1 MSLSNNIESSTVKA
15 KRAAKNTAIMYIRML
30 IMVFIG
36 LYTSR
41 IILDSLGVN
50 DFGLYNVIGG
60 VVGFLGFIN
69 SSLAM
74 ATIRY
79 ITYEQGKQASTND
92 LHSVFCT
99 ARIIHI
105 VISVFIFLLAETI
118 GLWYV
123 LNVLQVPDGRMTAT
137 IAVYQFTIFQS
148 VVAIISV
155 PYNALINAH
164 EKMSAFAFIAI
175 YEAAINLCIAFI
187 IRCMPYDRLIVYGL
201 LLMLMQISIRYIYSR
216 YCRRHFPEVKG
227 KWVFDKRLFKEMLK
241 FALWISN
248 GTLAVVAYTQGLNL
262 LLNAFFG
269 PVVNAARGVAV
280 QVQQKIYMFCY
291 NFQAAVNPQITKSY
305 AEGDFEYL
313 HKLVI
318 NTSCYSFYLLFII
331 SLPVFIQAPFILS
344 KWLTEVPEY
353 SVPFLRLTL
362 IVGLIDSLSTP
373 MNTSIHATGN
383 IKMFQI
389 FEASTLLLIVPVSY
403 ICLKLGSSPIS
414 VFIVQAIL
422 FLISQ
427 VIRCII
433 VCPAIHMARRTYLKK
448 CFFKILFVISI
459 PVILMTIFEYYLYV
473 KNEWL
478 HFFLSCALSVFISC
492 LSIYYIGLEKNMRIK
507 IIAVIKHKITLL
519 STK

>member
-1 MSLSNNIESSTVKA
+1 
-15 KRAAKNTAIMYIRML
+15 ML
-30 IMVFIG
+30 IMVIIG

-60 VVGFLGFIN
+60 IVGFLGFIN

-79 ITYEQGKQASTND
+79 ITYEQGQHSNVER

-99 ARIIHI
+99 ARTIHI
-105 VISVFIFLLAETI
+105 FISVVIFLLAETI

-137 IAVYQFTIFQS
+137 LVVYQFTIIQS
-148 VVAIISV
+148 IVSIISV
-155 PYNALINAH
+155 PYNALINAY
-164 EKMSAFAFIAI
+164 EKMSAFAYIAI
-175 YEAAINLCIAFI
+175 YEAIVNLSVAFI
-187 IRCMPYDRLIVYGL
+187 IKIIPYDRLITYGL
-201 LLMLMQISIRYIYSR
+201 LLMLMQISIRFIYR
-216 YCRRHFPEVKG
+216 FYCLHHFPEVKG
-227 KWVFDKRLFKEMLK
+227 KWGFDKCLFKEMLK

-305 AEGDFEYL
+305 AEGDLDYL

-318 NTSCYSFYLLFII
+318 NTSNYSFYLLFII
-331 SLPVFIQAPFILS
+331 SLPVFIQAPFILE
-344 KWLTEVPEY
+344 KWLTEVPDY

-383 IKMFQI
+383 IKLFQI
-389 FEASTLLLIVPVSY
+389 FEATTLLLIVPISY
-403 ICLKLGSSPIS
+403 ICLKFGSSPTS

-422 FLISQ
+422 FGVAQ

-433 VCPAIHMARRTYLKK
+433 VCPAIHMARRSYIKK
-448 CFFKILFVISI
+448 CLLKILLVISI
-459 PVILMTIFEYYLYV
+459 PVFLMTVIEWYLPE
-473 KNEWL
+473 NNAWL
-478 HFFLSCALSVFISC
+478 HFFITCALSFLISC
-492 LSIYYIGLEKNMRIK
+492 LSIYYIGLDKEMRLK
-507 IIAVIKHKITLL
+507 LIAVIKNKMQLI
-519 STK
+519 SR